1 MTSRSMLGRLGL
13 AATVVLG
20 CLVLTACRG
29 DGDSPTPTG
38 TATATVAPE
47 TATPSATAVATP
59 TASIEDDV
67 AEAYLAYWAAYADAV
82 LNLDASLVEG
92 FATGEELESI
102 RAEIDALERDGVALR
117 VVVEHDFL
125 VVMTSDTTA
134 TVVDEVTNNSFF
146 VDATTKEP
154 PTAEGSGEILRDQ
167 VFMERV
173 DDRWLAVRSTRETS
187 E

>member
-1 MTSRSMLGRLGL
+1 MTSLSVLGRLGV
-13 AATVVLG
+13 AAAVVLSG
-20 CLVLTACRG
+20 LVLTACRG
-29 DGDSPTPTG
+29 DGDSPTPTA
-38 TATATVAPE
+38 TATAAVATETASPSATADA
-47 TATPSATAVATP
+47 TATPS
-59 TASIEDDV
+59 IEGEV
-67 AEAYLAYWAAYADAV
+67 AEAYLAYWAAYAEAV

-102 RAEIDALERDGVALR
+102 KAEIAALERDGVALR

-125 VVMTSDTTA
+125 VVLTSDTTA
-134 TVVDEVTNNSFF
+134 TVVDEVTNHSFY

-167 VFMERV
+167 VFMEKV
-173 DDRWLAVRSTRETS
+173 DDRWAAVRSAREAS